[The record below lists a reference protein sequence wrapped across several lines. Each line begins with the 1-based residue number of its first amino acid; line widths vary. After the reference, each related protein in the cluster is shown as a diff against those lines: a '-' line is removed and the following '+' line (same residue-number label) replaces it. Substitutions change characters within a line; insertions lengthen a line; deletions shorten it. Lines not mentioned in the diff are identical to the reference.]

1 MKSSRACNIVHL
13 ARLTIIRER
22 WEEPRPIA
30 PLWAFSKR
38 AGDAILAKW
47 D

>member
-13 ARLTIIRER
+13 TRLTIMRER
-22 WEEPRPIA
+22 WEEA
-30 PLWAFSKR
+30 LASGAFSKR